1 MHGFKSFV
9 RKTEILFD
17 QGINVILGPN
27 GSGKSNVSDALCF
40 VLGRLS
46 VKSMRAAK
54 AKNLIFLGSKEA
66 SPSKEAMVEVVF
78 DNSDGVFALDQ
89 QEISIKRIVR
99 RNGLSIYKINNETKT
114 RQDVLMLLSQAG
126 IDPNGFNIIL
136 QGEIQNFVRMRPD
149 ERRGVIEEVSGIA
162 VYEARKEKSLKE
174 LEKTEE
180 RLKEIS
186 SILRERTAYLNNLE
200 KERQQALKFKKLEA
214 ELRSLKA
221 SIIKHDM
228 NIREKE
234 IEKIKEELEKR
245 SLGIEKMK
253 KYCSEIQFSIQKFEE
268 EIKQMNS
275 IIEKST
281 GYEQEKL
288 NREIADIRAE
298 IAGLEVK
305 TENFENKLLETN
317 KQKSDLEKSI
327 KDSEMSLKDLG
338 HEAPMAKKQ
347 RYLEQKKKEFEEIE
361 DKRKKFYMIQSELKS
376 IRERIKEKEDS
387 LNSNK
392 TESELLLNQIDS
404 ISLELFDKHTNKEL
418 VEKLEKS
425 MLDKRQTLEKLY
437 SREREIDKL
446 IYANDYEIKKLNN
459 IINDVSKLDICP
471 LCKSKITSEH
481 INSIAEEIKPKN
493 HYLKENIEKH
503 NKEIIEITNKKEF
516 LNDELERLSAELL
529 KRKNDLGKLNSINE
543 KNNQIKLIQIRI
555 EKIKEEISILEKR
568 KISLEKSY
576 NENSDIE
583 KKYELLK
590 IELQEISLRSQETIS
605 SEISFKQREI
615 ERANASFKQLIRD
628 EQLFKDDLNTLKKEL
643 SEKQKLL
650 TFKNNQEEELMKKFQ
665 NLISKRDSTQKS
677 IREKETELLKKQ
689 NEIHLFEQEINN
701 IKIDKARIDAEY
713 ENLEIEM
720 LSFVN
725 VEIVKAS
732 KESLNQRLARTQEIL
747 SSIGSVNLRSLEVYE
762 EIKKEYDSIKEKAE
776 IIEKEKN
783 EITKVISE
791 IDIKKK
797 KTFNQTLSLLNDIF
811 SRNFSELS
819 VKGQVFLEVENK
831 QDPFS
836 GGVNIIVKTGHGKYF
851 DVTSLSGGEQ
861 TLVALSLIFGIQE
874 LKPYCFYIL
883 DEIDA
888 ALDKRN
894 SERLAS
900 LLKKYM
906 QKGQYIVITHNDE
919 IISNATTLYGVSM
932 HDGLSKIISLKL

>member
-275 IIEKST
+275 IIEKAT

-493 HYLKENIEKH
+493 HHLKENIEKY